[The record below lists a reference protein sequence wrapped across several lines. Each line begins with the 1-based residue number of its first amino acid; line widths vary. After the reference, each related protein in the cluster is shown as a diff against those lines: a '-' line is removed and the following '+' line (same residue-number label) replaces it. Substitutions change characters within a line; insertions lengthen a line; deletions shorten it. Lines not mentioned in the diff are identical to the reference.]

1 MLDQHIL
8 TDECLDHLASFD
20 TRSSNRLKLYEER
33 KFKDLSLIAT
43 CGILENFRDVSKKK
57 NNLTEILK
65 S

>member
-1 MLDQHIL
+1 MLDQHIF

-20 TRSSNRLKLYEER
+20 IRSSNRLKLYKER

-57 NNLTEILK
+57 KTWLK
-65 S
+65 F